1 MKDSGGPRRAAS
13 VAFVRDTDRGIQIY
27 FSRRPA
33 HFRYFPGAFVFP
45 GGRAEE
51 FDADLKDTACREV
64 LEEIGVDV
72 EPGRLKLLRETYT
85 ARHAGPVYHLFIYAC
100 EYQGEMTTSP
110 NPEEVE
116 AEAWLTAREAL
127 GQLDLPYQIMAAVQS
142 ISQFEAVEDLMRAL
156 EKGSF
161 DGDEIG

>member
-1 MKDSGGPRRAAS
+1 RAAS
-13 VAFVRDTDRGIQIY
+13 VAFIRDTDRGIQIY

-51 FDADLKDTACREV
+51 ADLDLKETACREV
-64 LEEIGVDV
+64 LEEIGV
-72 EPGRLKLLRETYT
+72 EIQPAGLMLLRETYT

-100 EYQGEMTTSP
+100 DFQDQMTTSP

-116 AEAWLTAREAL
+116 AEAWLTAGEAL

-142 ISQFEAVEDLMRAL
+142 ISKFETVENLMRAL
-156 EKGSF
+156 QHGSF
-161 DGDEIG
+161 DGDE